1 MNYRSRLDQRL
12 LQSSMNRQ
20 SAKALGRPLRRTS
33 ADAARP
39 GKRSAAKPAASA
51 SRAGRRP
58 AKATNQK
65 TIGTAL
71 RETYRAF
78 ARDLSRRLQPH
89 GVTLFMWFVLRVLWR
104 RDGLSQ
110 VEIARAA
117 DRQASAIVGVV
128 RALQHA
134 RLVRVSRSARDGRVS
149 VVRLT
154 KAGRD
159 LEPVLTQHGGRLN
172 QVALR
177 GFAAAEQ
184 RSLMDMLERLQE
196 NIRRNSEAQQQ
207 T

>member
-1 MNYRSRLDQRL
+1 MD
-12 LQSSMNRQ
+12 RQ
-20 SAKALGRPLRRTS
+20 PAKTLARPLPRTTG
-33 ADAARP
+33 AAVRS
-39 GKRSAAKPAASA
+39 GKRSTTKPGVPAG
-51 SRAGRRP
+51 RAGRRP
-58 AKATNQK
+58 ARSKSQK

-71 RETYRAF
+71 RETFRAF

-110 VEIARAA
+110 IEIARAA

-134 RLVRVSRSARDGRVS
+134 KLVRVSRSAKDGRMS

-154 KAGRD
+154 KAGRN
-159 LEPVLTQHGGRLN
+159 LEPVLTAHSGRLN

-177 GFAAAEQ
+177 GFTAAEQ

-196 NIRRNSEAQQQ
+196 NIRRNNES
-207 T
+207 

>member
-1 MNYRSRLDQRL
+1 MD
-12 LQSSMNRQ
+12 RQ
-20 SAKALGRPLRRTS
+20 SAKSLGRPLQRT
-33 ADAARP
+33 AGAAVRTA
-39 GKRSAAKPAASA
+39 KRSATKPAASA

-58 AKATNQK
+58 ARAKSRK

-71 RETYRAF
+71 RETFRAF

-89 GVTLFMWFVLRVLWR
+89 GITLFMWFVLRVLWR

-117 DRQASAIVGVV
+117 DRQASAIVAVV

-134 RLVRVSRSARDGRVS
+134 RLVRVSRSARDGRMS

-159 LEPVLTQHGGRLN
+159 LEPVLTAHSGRLN

-177 GFAAAEQ
+177 GFTAVEQ
-184 RSLMDMLERLQE
+184 RNLMDMLERLQE
-196 NIRRNSEAQQQ
+196 NIRRNNEA
-207 T
+207 

>member
-1 MNYRSRLDQRL
+1 MRKR
-12 LQSSMNRQ
+12 
-20 SAKALGRPLRRTS
+20 
-33 ADAARP
+33 AAT
-39 GKRSAAKPAASA
+39 KPAAP
-51 SRAGRRP
+51 AGRGP
-58 AKATNQK
+58 AQAKGQK

-89 GVTLFMWFVLRVLWR
+89 GVTLFMWFVLRVLWK

-110 VEIARAA
+110 IEIARAA

-134 RLVRVSRSARDGRVS
+134 KLVRVSRSAKDGRMS

-154 KAGRD
+154 EAGRD
-159 LEPVLTQHGGRLN
+159 LEPVLTQHSGRLN

-177 GFAAAEQ
+177 GFTAAEHQ
-184 RSLMDMLERLQE
+184 ILMDMLERLQA
-196 NIRRNSEAQQQ
+196 NVRRNKEAQ
-207 T
+207 